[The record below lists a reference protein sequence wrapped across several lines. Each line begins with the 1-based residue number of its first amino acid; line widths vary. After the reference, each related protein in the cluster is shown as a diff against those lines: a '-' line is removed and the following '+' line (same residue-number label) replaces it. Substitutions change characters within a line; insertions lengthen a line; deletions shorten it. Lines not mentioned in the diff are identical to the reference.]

1 MLALLGYCVVVVDS
15 RGSDYRGQVF
25 ESYLNRKMGT
35 VEINDQV
42 VGLEHAAATFKCIGK
57 TFSLFNNLEFYKVK
71 IYLKRFKS
79 RSYIWLVVWWIH
91 GIDGFVSE
99 A

>member
-1 MLALLGYCVVVVDS
+1 MLALLGYCVVVIDS

-42 VGLEHAAATFKCIGK
+42 LGLEHASATFKCIGNI
-57 TFSLFNNLEFYKVK
+57 FLLLNNLKFYKVK